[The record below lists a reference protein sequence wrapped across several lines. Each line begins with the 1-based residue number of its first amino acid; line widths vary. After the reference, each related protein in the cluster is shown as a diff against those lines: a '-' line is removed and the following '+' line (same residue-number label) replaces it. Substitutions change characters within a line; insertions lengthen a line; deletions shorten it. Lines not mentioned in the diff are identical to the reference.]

1 MNAKLF
7 DSFVPKIEQLSL
19 TALEKILKAQYT
31 IYLES
36 CARGA
41 ERLASDKIHLCL
53 CERKRR
59 LNKEFKFTPENV
71 IRIRQINEQLIS
83 ATQTLLDKTKEINE
97 QMSQLLQTSDDFL
110 HDYSIEAT
118 LTVNWE
124 NTDNLITEI
133 LDEFSI
139 EPLRSFHINS
149 RNNHSPDSLSDDLD
163 SFNWNEEALSAP
175 ELSEIDYFPYASHSL
190 FCHLYYSY
198 SDCMV
203 IQSFRNEINVSWG
216 NIMKSK

>member
-7 DSFVPKIEQLSL
+7 DSFVPKIEQMSL
-19 TALEKILKAQYT
+19 PALEKLLKAQYK
-31 IYLES
+31 IYQDS
-36 CARGA
+36 CALGA
-41 ERLASDKIHLCL
+41 EQLAFDKINLCI

-71 IRIRQINEQLIS
+71 TRIRQINEQLIS

-97 QMSQLLQTSDDFL
+97 QMSQLLQSSDDFL

-118 LTVNWE
+118 LMVNWE

-139 EPLRSFHINS
+139 VPLRCFHVNS
-149 RNNHSPDSLSDDLD
+149 RNSHSPDSLSDDLD

-175 ELSEIDYFPYASHSL
+175 ALSEIEYFPYAAHSL
-190 FCHLYYSY
+190 FCHLFYSY
-198 SDCMV
+198 SDCIA

-216 NIMKSK
+216 I

>member
-1 MNAKLF
+1 MNDKQF
-7 DSFVPKIEQLSL
+7 DNFVPKIEKLSL
-19 TALEKILKAQYT
+19 PALEKLLKAQYT
-31 IYLES
+31 IYLDS

-41 ERLASDKIHLCL
+41 EQLASDKIHLCL
-53 CERKRR
+53 SERKQR
-59 LNKEFKFTPENV
+59 LNKEFGFTPENV
-71 IRIRQINEQLIS
+71 ARIRQINEQLII
-83 ATQTLLDKTKEINE
+83 ATKSLLDKTKELNE
-97 QMSQLLQTSDDFL
+97 QMSQILQTSDDFL

-139 EPLRSFHINS
+139 EPLRSFHFDS
-149 RNNHSPDSLSDDLD
+149 RNTNSPDSISGELD

-175 ELSEIDYFPYASHSL
+175 ELSEIEYFPYAAHSL

-198 SDCMV
+198 SDCMA

-216 NIMKSK
+216 NIVKS

>member
-19 TALEKILKAQYT
+19 PALEKLLKAQYK
-31 IYLES
+31 IYLDS

-41 ERLASDKIHLCL
+41 EQLASDKIHLCL

-71 IRIRQINEQLIS
+71 TRIRQINEQLIV
-83 ATQTLLDKTKEINE
+83 ATQTLLDKTRGLNE
-97 QMSQLLQTSDDFL
+97 QMSQMLQSSDGFL

-124 NTDNLITEI
+124 NTDDLMPEI

-139 EPLRSFHINS
+139 LPLRSFHI
-149 RNNHSPDSLSDDLD
+149 DTL
-163 SFNWNEEALSAP
+163 
-175 ELSEIDYFPYASHSL
+175 L
-190 FCHLYYSY
+190 FH
-198 SDCMV
+198 
-203 IQSFRNEINVSWG
+203 
-216 NIMKSK
+216 